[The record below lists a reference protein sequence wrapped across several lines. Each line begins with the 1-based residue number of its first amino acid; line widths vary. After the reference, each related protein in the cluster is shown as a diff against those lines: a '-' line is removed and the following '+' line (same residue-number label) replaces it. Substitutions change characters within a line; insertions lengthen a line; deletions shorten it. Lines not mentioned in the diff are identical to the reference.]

1 MGDSQQL
8 KSLYIHTHSKLPLT
22 SDGSC
27 RAKHRQS
34 YPVVTLY
41 PGGMAM
47 HLLLALSQPQYGS
60 LERMHSLQVSP

>member
-1 MGDSQQL
+1 MASVRWFLQVQTDAWRL
-8 KSLYIHTHSKLPLT
+8 
-22 SDGSC
+22 
-27 RAKHRQS
+27 QS